1 MTLLPVSDALERLLR
16 AFTPVCPETV
26 PLRQAH
32 GRIAAKDIKAR
43 LTQPPFDASA
53 MDGYAVRH
61 ADLTGGP
68 AILKLIG
75 EAPAGS
81 VFSGTI
87 GPGEAVRIF
96 TGGVMPKGADTVIIQ
111 ENTEKPAEDMVRILE
126 SAPRGKNIR
135 RAGGD
140 FRNGD
145 ILVEKGTRLTS
156 RHIGL
161 LAAANVAT
169 LPVSRIPRVALL
181 STGDELVEVGGT
193 VTAGQIV
200 NSNAVMLST
209 LLEHQGAEVLEL
221 GIARDNESSLRIM
234 AEQVRD
240 VDLFVTIG
248 GASVG
253 DHDLVQKVLG
263 TQGLEVDFW
272 KIAMRPG
279 KPLIFGH
286 YRDIPMLGLPGNPA
300 SAYVCAL
307 VFLLPALH
315 RLQGRRSSGAQKVMV
330 SLSCALP
337 ANGPRQHYM
346 RARIDSDAQGRLV
359 ADLAGAQDSGW
370 LSPLARS
377 NGLLIRP
384 PQAPAAAQGALI
396 PALMLPE

>member
-1 MTLLPVSDALERLLR
+1 M
-16 AFTPVCPETV
+16 
-26 PLRQAH
+26 RQAH

>member
-1 MTLLPVSDALERLLR
+1 MGSLPEIDR
-16 AFTPVCPETV
+16 
-26 PLRQAH
+26 
-32 GRIAAKDIKAR
+32 
-43 LTQPPFDASA
+43 
-53 MDGYAVRH
+53 
-61 ADLTGGP
+61 
-68 AILKLIG
+68 
-75 EAPAGS
+75 
-81 VFSGTI
+81 
-87 GPGEAVRIF
+87 
-96 TGGVMPKGADTVIIQ
+96 
-111 ENTEKPAEDMVRILE
+111 
-126 SAPRGKNIR
+126 
-135 RAGGD
+135 
-140 FRNGD
+140 D